1 MYRGLTRVE
10 IYAALA
16 IGVLTG
22 VYIFQPAAIE
32 AGQAL
37 RRERGEPQTPSP
49 PPPPPRKTW
58 RD

>member
-32 AGQAL
+32 AGQAI
-37 RRERGEPQTPSP
+37 RRERGEQAPPTP